1 MQGTRVLL
9 VDDEREYT
17 DALSERM
24 ETRGLVVRVASN
36 GMDALKIA
44 EEETFDAVLLDL
56 AMPGMNGMDTL
67 KLMIGR
73 NPDVQIILVTGQA
86 TLESGLEAMRSGAME
101 VMTKPVKIDDL
112 MTKIAAARDKHE
124 QLSVERIENTLSD
137 IITPRSTMSGRSAAR
152 KLSSSCLTSPSKAR
166 LRW

>member
-17 DALSERM
+17 DALTERM

-36 GMDALKIA
+36 GMDALTIA

-56 AMPGMNGMDTL
+56 AMPGMNGLETL

-73 NPDVQIILVTGQA
+73 NPDVQVILVTGQA

-112 MTKIAAARDKHE
+112 MIKIAAARDKHE

-137 IITPRSTMSGRSAAR
+137 IMSR
-152 KLSSSCLTSPSKAR
+152 KG
-166 LRW
+166 W